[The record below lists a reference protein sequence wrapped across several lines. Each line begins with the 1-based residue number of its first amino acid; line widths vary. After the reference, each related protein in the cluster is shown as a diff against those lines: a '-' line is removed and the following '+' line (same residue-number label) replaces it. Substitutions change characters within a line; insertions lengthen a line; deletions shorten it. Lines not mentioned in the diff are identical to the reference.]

1 MSDKLIRAISNDG
14 LVQAVAIS
22 SREIVERARQIHK
35 CEPVACAALGR
46 VLTAASMLGNALK
59 VEGGSITL
67 QVKGGGPLGTVLAVG
82 DEFGNVRGY
91 VQNPGLAIMEKY
103 QGKLDVGAAV
113 GTDGS
118 LTVIKDL
125 NMKEP
130 YIGSIAL
137 VSGEIAEDLT
147 AYLAESEQI
156 PSAVALGVLVDR
168 DRTVKAA
175 GGYIIQLLP
184 GAGDDVIDKLET
196 GIAAAGNV
204 TSMLDSGMT
213 PLEMLQAVMGELG
226 VEVLEECEVEYKCYC
241 SRDRVTGVLLSLGRE
256 ELTQLADEQE
266 TAEVECRFCDV
277 IYKLTA
283 DDIRQLLSEL

>member
-1 MSDKLIRAISNDG
+1 MSDKLIRAISHDG
-14 LVQAVAIS
+14 FVQAVAIS

-59 VEGGSITL
+59 VEGSSVTL

-113 GTDGS
+113 GTEGS

-130 YIGSIAL
+130 YVGSIAL

-168 DRTVKAA
+168 DRTVRAA

-184 GAGDDVIDKLET
+184 GAGDDVIEKLEK
-196 GIAAAGNV
+196 GISQAGNV
-204 TSMLDSGMT
+204 TAMLDSGMG
-213 PLEMLQAVMGELG
+213 PLEMLQAVMGDLG
-226 VEVLEECEVEYKCYC
+226 VEVLEECDVAYKCYC
-241 SRDRVTGVLLSLGRE
+241 SRERVTGVLLSLGKE
-256 ELTQLADEQE
+256 ELTQLADDQE

-277 IYKLTA
+277 IYKFTA
-283 DDIRQLLSEL
+283 DEIRQLLAEL

>member
-14 LVQAVAIS
+14 FVQAVAIS
-22 SREIVERARQIHK
+22 SKNLVERARQIHK

-46 VLTAASMLGNALK
+46 VLSAASMLGNALK

-113 GTDGS
+113 GTEGS

-184 GAGDDVIDKLET
+184 GAGEDVIEKLEK

-213 PLEMLQAVMGELG
+213 PLDMLQAVMGDLG
-226 VEVLEECEVEYKCYC
+226 VEVLEESEVEYKCYC
-241 SRDRVTGVLLSLGRE
+241 SRERVTGVLLSLGRE
-256 ELTQLADEQE
+256 ELTQLAEEQE

-277 IYKLTA
+277 IYKFTA
-283 DDIRQLLSEL
+283 DDIRRLLAEL

>member
-277 IYKLTA
+277 IYKFTA